1 MKTENG
7 LLIHQHGDEGSNRTD
22 VGRPISTGLGRW
34 LPGIRVV
41 REYKWAYARSDVQAG
56 LILSALL
63 VPAGM
68 AYAEASGLPPIY
80 GLYATLVPLTAYAL
94 FGPSRILVLGPDSAL
109 SPLIAAVL
117 VPLAAGDSARAVA
130 LGGALGVLV
139 GLMLIGAGLAR
150 LGFITEL
157 LSKPVRYGFINGIA
171 LTVLVSQVPNVL
183 GFSVEATHLVPRMV
197 EIARGVDAGLT
208 NPTALALGLGSLVL
222 ILVLKAWVPRF
233 PGILLAVVLATVAVS
248 RFGLTEQGISV
259 VGQVPRGLPS
269 FALPSVRWSDLGLL
283 LGSAAGISLV
293 AFADTSVLSRTY
305 AIRAGSRV
313 DPNREMV
320 ALGIANAAAGL
331 FQGFPVSSSASRTP
345 VAESAGAKTQVT
357 GLVGALAVAALLVLV
372 PGLLTDLPTAALGAV
387 VIAAAIGLA
396 EVSGVR
402 RLFRERQSE
411 FWLSMAAFLSVALL
425 GVRLG
430 IAIAVGLS
438 LLNFIRLAWWPHDA
452 LLGRAPGVKGYHDI
466 DRYGSAQQVP
476 GLVLYR
482 FDAPLFF
489 ANAQLFGDS
498 VRRLVAEAEPP
509 ARWVVLAAEPITD
522 VDATAADMVKD
533 LAAELRVSGVEL
545 AFAEL
550 KDPVKDRLERYGLV
564 DSLGSDRFFPT
575 VGVAVKAYVR
585 EAGVGWT
592 DWEDAADAFRS
603 GSAARERIPPS
614 GELE

>member
-1 MKTENG
+1 MSDGAHTG
-7 LLIHQHGDEGSNRTD
+7 
-22 VGRPISTGLGRW
+22 VGKW
-34 LPGIRVV
+34 LPGLQVLRGY
-41 REYKWAYARSDVQAG
+41 RWAYLRSDVQAG

-80 GLYATLVPLTAYAL
+80 GLYATLVPLTAYAI

-109 SPLIAAVL
+109 SPLIAAAL
-117 VPLAAGDSARAVA
+117 LPLAAGDRARAVA
-130 LGGALGVLV
+130 LAGALGVLV
-139 GLMLIGAGLAR
+139 GLILIGTGLAR

-183 GFSVEATHLVPRMV
+183 GFSVGSATLIQHIV
-197 EIARGVDAGLT
+197 EMARGVATGFT
-208 NPTALALGLGSLVL
+208 NPTSLALGLGSLAL
-222 ILVLKAWVPRF
+222 ILVFRQWVPRV
-233 PGILLAVVLATVAVS
+233 PGILLAVILATVAVTV
-248 RFGLTEQGISV
+248 FGLTEHGVSV
-259 VGQVPRGLPS
+259 VGRVPRGLP
-269 FALPSVRWSDLGLL
+269 APVLPSLRWSDMGLL

-293 AFADTSVLSRTY
+293 AFADTSVLSRTF
-305 AIRAGSRV
+305 AARAGYKV
-313 DPNREMV
+313 DPNQEMV
-320 ALGIANAAAGL
+320 ALGIANTFTGI
-331 FQGFPVSSSASRTP
+331 FQGFPISSSASRTP
-345 VAESAGAKTQVT
+345 VAQSAGAKTQVT
-357 GLVGALAVAALLVLV
+357 GLVGAAAVAGLLVFA
-372 PGLLTDLPTAALGAV
+372 PALLTDLPTAALGAV

-425 GVRLG
+425 GVLLG

-466 DRYGSAQQVP
+466 GRYGSAEQVP
-476 GLVLYR
+476 GLILYR

-489 ANAQLFGDS
+489 ANAHLFGEK
-498 VRRLVAEAEPP
+498 VRHLVSEAEPP
-509 ARWVVLAAEPITD
+509 ARWVIVAAEPITD
-522 VDATAADMVKD
+522 IDTTAADMLEE
-533 LAAELRVSGVEL
+533 LAAELKVAGVGL

-550 KDPVKDRLERYGLV
+550 KDPVKDHLERYGLM
-564 DSLGSDRFFPT
+564 DRLGLEHVFPT

-585 EAGVGWT
+585 EEGVGWT
-592 DWEDAADAFRS
+592 DWEDAA
-603 GSAARERIPPS
+603 G
-614 GELE
+614 